1 MRTRIT
7 IITILS
13 LFMFCLTGCFSSNPK
28 DIAAFIK
35 PQQVNVTAENY
46 ILQPPDEIQ
55 ILCSKVPELHEQIQ
69 QIRPDGKISFEAV
82 GEIEAAGKTPVQLAN
97 SIRAKILEL
106 YKLSGENPI
115 DVRITVFRSK
125 YVYVLGQVGTPGPY
139 PYSGRDTI
147 LSLLSQAGPTVL
159 AWQGRIQIIRP
170 SSDKNVAPKIFELN
184 YDKMI
189 AHGDTSKNVLLEEGD
204 IIFVP
209 PTILAAIAMKIEEFV
224 RPIGSAFST
233 VNIVYGTPMRPLG
246 DRGALP

>member
-1 MRTRIT
+1 MYAKIT
-7 IITILS
+7 ALTILS
-13 LFMFCLTGCFSSNPK
+13 LVMFCLTGCFSSNPE

-35 PQQVNVTAENY
+35 PQQADVTSENY

-125 YVYVLGQVGTPGPY
+125 SVYVLGQVGTPGPY
-139 PYSGRDTI
+139 PYTGRDTV

-159 AWQGRIQIIRP
+159 AWAGRIQIIRP
-170 SSDKNVAPKIFELN
+170 SNEENGDPKIFEID
-184 YDKMI
+184 YDRMI
-189 AHGDTSKNVLLEEGD
+189 AHGDASKNVLLEEGD
-204 IIFVP
+204 IIYVP
-209 PTILAAIAMKIEEFV
+209 PTILAAVAMKIEEFV

-233 VNIVYGTPMRPLG
+233 VNIIYGTPR
-246 DRGALP
+246 RAIE